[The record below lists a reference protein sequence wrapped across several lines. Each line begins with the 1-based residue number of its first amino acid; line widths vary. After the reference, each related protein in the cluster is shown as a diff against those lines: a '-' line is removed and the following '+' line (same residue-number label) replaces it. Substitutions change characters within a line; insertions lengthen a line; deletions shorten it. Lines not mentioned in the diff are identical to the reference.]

1 MIDKYTNEDAIMR
14 AEELINAIL
23 NMVKG
28 SDGNMPADTTT
39 KRLKPIALKNQ
50 KGAEQSD
57 HDSAKKECD
66 GQQVMTFPLQQDL
79 ELKKKAVDVP
89 SDFDDQGAGE
99 LERIKK
105 IAGLN

>member
-1 MIDKYTNEDAIMR
+1 MR
-14 AEELINAIL
+14 AEELINAIFS
-23 NMVKG
+23 MVKG
-28 SDGNMPADTTT
+28 KDGNMPVDTTT
-39 KRLKPIALKNQ
+39 KRLKPVELKNK
-50 KGAEQSD
+50 KGADESE
-57 HDSAKKECD
+57 HESAKKECD

-89 SDFDDQGAGE
+89 SDFDNQGAGE

>member
-1 MIDKYTNEDAIMR
+1 MR
-14 AEELINAIL
+14 ADELINAIF
-23 NMVKG
+23 NMVK
-28 SDGNMPADTTT
+28 SKDGNMPADATTR
-39 KRLKPIALKNQ
+39 RLKPVDVKNQ

-89 SDFDDQGAGE
+89 SDFDDQGTNE
-99 LERIKK
+99 LDRIKK

>member
-1 MIDKYTNEDAIMR
+1 MR
-14 AEELINAIL
+14 ADELINAIFS
-23 NMVKG
+23 MVKG
-28 SDGNMPADTTT
+28 KDGNMPVDATTN
-39 KRLKPIALKNQ
+39 RLKPVAIKNQ

-89 SDFDDQGAGE
+89 SDFDDQGPSE
-99 LERIKK
+99 LDRIKK
-105 IAGLN
+105 IAGLS

>member
-1 MIDKYTNEDAIMR
+1 MR
-14 AEELINAIL
+14 AEELINAIFS
-23 NMVKG
+23 MVKG
-28 SDGNMPADTTT
+28 KDGNMPADTTT
-39 KRLKPIALKNQ
+39 KRLKPIELKNQ